1 MSNFRTRILGLAA
14 MATAFVGV
22 SYGQVVVCN
31 TGTNIPAGATAPP
44 AYTNATTA
52 GISNLGTQVNPSLR
66 AESQTELIAVY
77 QFNCTVVASATGAP
91 AAPAAASQTTG
102 TVYITTNLPITSKA
116 IPPTGNEATLIL
128 NGTGTVVNPGGVITC
143 QVGAGT
149 ACQPLAGTVSG
160 DQVTFALPTCTVGSV
175 TCPIPDFPAVA
186 VFEVTNVRV
195 NASAAGA
202 PQVAESGLL
211 SYVVPN
217 TTSGLIT
224 ANLALPTANGP
235 GYILKSLA
243 PPSIT
248 VNNNYQTCLGNPTDN
263 LSFTVG
269 INQLIP
275 DTFLGVGTATSLLPG
290 SEAGQYVAGA
300 VGTANADIINVTI
313 SNLPSSATVYV
324 PQAIGPFGGA
334 NSFTLSIQ
342 GSTIS
347 TAVGAPANSV
357 AFTPSSGTIT
367 IPYSVSVTGIGDQ
380 TTQTGATGVQ
390 VPVTVGFAANSAAAQ
405 GPITATYSYAPVVA
419 ALTGPASAVP
429 QFVASTFTAVN
440 GSIISNCQTTLLFP
454 FVTNQLGFDTGFA
467 IANTSVDNLGLGG
480 KTIAAAQSGTCQLS
494 FYGPTAP
501 ATATVADPQGSL
513 AAGNVHTFQLSA
525 IAAGYQGYVIAN
537 CPFVYARGFAFLTFG
552 LTTNS
557 GIAEGYL
564 AEVLDTRNGTPTTTI
579 GDTTSY

>member
-1 MSNFRTRILGLAA
+1 

-22 SYGQVVVCN
+22 SYGQVVFCQ
-31 TGTNIPAGATAPP
+31 AGA
-44 AYTNATTA
+44 NGQA
-52 GISNLGTQVNPSLR
+52 GVSNVGSQVNPSLR

-77 QFNCTVVASATGAP
+77 QFSCAVSGSATSFTVP
-91 AAPAAASQTTG
+91 PVNSTPTTG
-102 TVYITTNLPITSKA
+102 TVYINTNLPITSKA
-116 IPPTGNEATLIL
+116 IPPTANEATIIINGATTTVSAGGVVALG
-128 NGTGTVVNPGGVITC
+128 NGTTVPGI
-143 QVGAGT
+143 
-149 ACQPLAGTVSG
+149 VSG
-160 DQVTFALPTCTVGSV
+160 NQVSFALPAASI
-175 TCPIPDFPAVA
+175 PIGTAA
-186 VFEVTNVRV
+186 LAGAQTFEVTNIRV
-195 NASAAGA
+195 NASAAGS
-202 PQVAESGLL
+202 PQVTESGLL

-224 ANLALPTANGP
+224 ANLALPLANGP
-235 GYILKSLA
+235 GYILKSLGA
-243 PPSIT
+243 PSIT
-248 VNNNYQTCLGNPTDN
+248 ITNSYQTCLGNPTNN

-275 DTFLGVGTATSLLPG
+275 DTFLGVGTSASLLPG
-290 SEAGQYVAGA
+290 SEAGQYVPGGGSA

-313 SNLPSSATVYV
+313 ANLPASATVYV
-324 PQAIGPFGGA
+324 PQAIGPFGTVA

-347 TAVGAPANSV
+347 TALGAPANSV
-357 AFTPSSGTIT
+357 AYTPTSGTVT

-380 TTQTGATGVQ
+380 TTQSGAFATLPAAPNPQVYGAGSIP
-390 VPVTVGFAANSAAAQ
+390 VPVYVGFAANSAAAQ
-405 GPITATYSYAPVVA
+405 GAITATYSYAPAVA

-429 QFVASTFTAVN
+429 EFVASTFTAAN

-467 IANTSVDNLGLGG
+467 IANTSVDNLGVGG

-501 ATATVADPQGSL
+501 TTATVADPQGSL